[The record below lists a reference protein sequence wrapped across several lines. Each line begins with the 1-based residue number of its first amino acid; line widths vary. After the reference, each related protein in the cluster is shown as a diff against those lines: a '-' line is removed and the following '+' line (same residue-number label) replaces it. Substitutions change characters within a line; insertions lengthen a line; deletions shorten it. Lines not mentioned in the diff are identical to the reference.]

1 MDDLPL
7 PIKQYLDMTKYADSY
22 LRFMHLASQNDHFV
36 NVSTITL
43 ICVLNYNRLDLKSF
57 TETFNEEGVSIK
69 VPKSSTDELEY
80 SKRGKVKK
88 TFFNQITLNYIDV
101 SKKSIKLFSNGKLQI
116 TGVSCYFECHQII
129 EKVTRW
135 INKSAQIAVYQVSDA
150 YIGMLNINFS
160 VKHLIDLPALNRVL
174 NSFDNVMGVY
184 NPETYPAINMKLQN
198 TREYLPNNTKNTTSL
213 FIFGTGNIVVTG
225 NKSIDGA
232 IHAYEFINKL
242 FGDFP
247 HLLKRPHP
255 RKSNDKDTFIDGYSA
270 RQFISCIGN

>member
-1 MDDLPL
+1 MEIPL
-7 PIKQYLDMTKYADSY
+7 PCKKYLDLTRYADSY
-22 LRFMHLASQNDHFV
+22 FKFMHLASKNDHFV

-69 VPKSSTDELEY
+69 VPKKCTDELEY
-80 SKRGKVKK
+80 SKRGKLKK
-88 TFFNQITLNYIDV
+88 TFFNQITLNYVDV

-135 INKSAQIAVYQVSDA
+135 INKSVQIAVYEVSDA

-160 VKHLIDLPALNRVL
+160 VKHLIDLPTLNRVL
-174 NSFDNVMGVY
+174 NSFDNVMSVY

-198 TREYLPNNTKNTTSL
+198 TKEYTNTGNTTSL

-225 NKSIDGA
+225 NKSIDEA
-232 IHAYEFINKL
+232 IHAYEFITKL
-242 FGDFP
+242 FRDYP
-247 HLLKRPHP
+247 HLLKQSHP
-255 RKSNDKDTFIDGYSA
+255 RKINDKDKFIDGYSA